1 MIIKLTNL
9 NTMFYFEDTSLCVFL
24 EFLKLLTAKIRRD
37 ERKVVSYLVASATR
51 NEVCL
56 ANARGITTLNRQL
69 VEPVWGQMCVFGS
82 RAINFT

>member
-9 NTMFYFEDTSLCVFL
+9 NTMFYFEDISLCVFL